1 MMTTP
6 NGTKRETVA
15 ADSPRGAGGRS
26 FPGRMG
32 RSARV
37 EAAEL
42 RSSLRLYRRML
53 PDVRAQWR
61 VLLVTVAAMLGETL
75 VTLAQPWPLKVIVDS
90 VLGSRPEPGLIT
102 GFTGHLSHRSLLW
115 VSALLL
121 LVIVVAGQLLGLATQ
136 YLSQLLGQRLVLQL
150 RCRLWSR
157 LQRLSLTFHDNNST
171 GDLIYRVTGDA
182 AALQDVVTYGF
193 VPLAVQLLT
202 VVSIS
207 VAIFALDVQLGLIAL
222 ASLPLLVVWTI
233 WSSGRVKRQSRGL
246 AQADSRLYTTVS
258 EVLGSVRAVKAQAA
272 EELEIDRFQTRA
284 RASQDEYVRVMALS
298 TVSEMGTSVLAELG
312 VAAVVVVG
320 AFAALRGRLTV
331 GDLLV
336 FVAYLRALY
345 GPVAQVAG
353 SAMVLQRSGASIER
367 VIEVLDQPEERVISG
382 TKTLDRI
389 DGRLCFEGVT
399 FAYGERGS
407 ALAHLDLDIAP
418 GEMVALVGRSGAG
431 KTTLASLLLR
441 FYVPQAGR
449 ILLDGG
455 DIAEFD
461 LSWLRRQVALVLQ
474 DPIIFSSTLA
484 ENVAYGRPEADRRQI
499 EQAAQAAGMHDF
511 ITGLP
516 GGYDTQV
523 GERGVRLSGGQRQ
536 RLSIARAFLKD
547 APILV
552 LDEPTSS
559 LDATTERHIFESLE
573 RLEEGR
579 TTVVIAHRLAT
590 ARRADRIIVLEDGAI
605 AEQGTHSQL
614 MRRRGPYRR
623 LHDDQAVDLTPR
635 LPSANGSAAGRPR
648 TGTA

>member
-1 MMTTP
+1 MTARLATP
-6 NGTKRETVA
+6 SSGRRF
-15 ADSPRGAGGRS
+15 SPL
-26 FPGRMG
+26 GRML
-32 RSARV
+32 RSARA
-37 EAAEL
+37 ELAEL

-61 VLLVTVAAMLGETL
+61 LLSVTIAAMLGVTV

-90 VLGSRPEPGLIT
+90 VLGTRPAPRWIT
-102 GFTGHLSHRSLLW
+102 AVTGDLSHRSLLW
-115 VSALLL
+115 VTAVL
-121 LVIVVAGQLLGLATQ
+121 LVVVVVAGQLLALATQ

-150 RCRLWSR
+150 RCRLWGR

-202 VVSIS
+202 AVAIA
-207 VAIFALDVQLGLIAL
+207 VAIFALDFQLGLIAI
-222 ASLPLLVVWTI
+222 ATLPLLVAWTI

-246 AQADSRLYTTVS
+246 AQADSRLYSTVS

-272 EELEIDRFQTRA
+272 EELEIDRFQARA

-298 TVSEMGTSVLAELG
+298 TVSEMGTTVLAELG

-320 AFAALRGRLTV
+320 AFAALGGRLTV

-336 FVAYLRALY
+336 FVAYLRALHA
-345 GPVAQVAG
+345 PVAEVAG

-367 VIEVLDQPEERVISG
+367 VIEVLDQQEERVVSG
-382 TKTLDRI
+382 SRTLGGI
-389 DGRLCFEGVT
+389 EGRVRFEGVT

-407 ALAHLDLDIAP
+407 ALTDLDLDIAP

-441 FYVPQAGR
+441 FYVPQTGR
-449 ILLDGG
+449 VLLDGQ
-455 DIAEFD
+455 DVSELD

-474 DPIIFSSTLA
+474 DPIIFSSSLA

-499 EQAAQAAGMHDF
+499 EDAARAAGLHDF
-511 ITGLP
+511 IVALP
-516 GGYDTQV
+516 DGYDTEV

-547 APILV
+547 APVLV

-573 RLEEGR
+573 RLAQGR
-579 TTVVIAHRLAT
+579 TTLLIAHRLAT
-590 ARRADRIIVLEDGAI
+590 ARRADRIVVLEEGKV
-605 AEQGTHSQL
+605 AEQGTHAQL
-614 MRRRGPYRR
+614 IRRRGPYHR
-623 LHDDQAVDLTPR
+623 LHRDQVAELTPR
-635 LPSANGSAAGRPR
+635 LAPAEAAGDRR
-648 TGTA
+648 RRAAATGTGAT

>member
-1 MMTTP
+1 M
-6 NGTKRETVA
+6 V
-15 ADSPRGAGGRS
+15 RS
-26 FPGRMG
+26 TR
-32 RSARV
+32 A
-37 EAAEL
+37 EAVEL

-61 VLLVTVAAMLGETL
+61 LLSVTIASMLGVTL

-90 VLGSRPEPGLIT
+90 VLGDRPAPGWIT
-102 GFTGHLSHRSLLW
+102 GVTGDLSHRSLLW
-115 VSALLL
+115 VAALLL
-121 LVIVVAGQLLGLATQ
+121 VVIVVAGQLLGLATQ

-150 RCRLWSR
+150 RCQLWSR

-202 VVSIS
+202 AVAIS
-207 VAIFALDVQLGLIAL
+207 VAIFALDVQLGLIAV

-246 AQADSRLYTTVS
+246 AQAESRLYSTVS

-272 EELEIDRFQTRA
+272 EELEIDRFQARA

-298 TVSEMGTSVLAELG
+298 TVAEMGTTVLAELG
-312 VAAVVVVG
+312 VAAVIVVG
-320 AFAALRGRLTV
+320 AFAALGGRLTV

-336 FVAYLRALY
+336 FVAYLRALHA
-345 GPVAQVAG
+345 PVAEVAG

-367 VIEVLDQPEERVISG
+367 VIEVLDQQEEQVVSG
-382 TKTLDRI
+382 SGSLGRI
-389 DGRLCFEGVT
+389 EGRLCFEGVT
-399 FAYGERGS
+399 FSYGERAP
-407 ALAHLDLDIAP
+407 ALADLNLEIAA
-418 GEMVALVGRSGAG
+418 GETVALVGRSGAG

-441 FYVPQAGR
+441 FYVPDTGR
-449 ILLDGG
+449 ILLDGH
-455 DIAEFD
+455 DTSEFD

-474 DPIIFSSTLA
+474 DPIIFSASLA

-499 EQAAQAAGMHDF
+499 ERAAQAAGMHEF
-511 ITGLP
+511 IAGLP
-516 GGYDTQV
+516 DGYDTQV

-547 APILV
+547 APILI

-573 RLEEGR
+573 GLAQGR
-579 TTVVIAHRLAT
+579 TTLLIAHRLAT
-590 ARRADRIIVLEDGAI
+590 ARRADRIIVLEDGGI
-605 AEQGTHSQL
+605 AEQGTHAQL
-614 MRRRGPYRR
+614 MRKRGPYSR
-623 LHDDQAVDLTPR
+623 LHRDQVVDLTR
-635 LPSANGSAAGRPR
+635 RVGGAAGAPDGQGGLGEPPSVEATIRPLDGR
-648 TGTA
+648 RRRQTGTR

>member
-1 MMTTP
+1 MTTP
-6 NGTKRETVA
+6 ASTA
-15 ADSPRGAGGRS
+15 Q
-26 FPGRMG
+26 RMV
-32 RSARV
+32 RSARA

-42 RSSLRLYRRML
+42 RSSLGLYRRML

-61 VLLVTVAAMLGETL
+61 VLAVTVAAMLGETL

-90 VLGSRPEPGLIT
+90 VLGNRPAPALIT
-102 GFTGHLSHRSLLW
+102 SVTGPLNHRSLLW
-115 VSALLL
+115 VTALLL
-121 LVIVVAGQLLGLATQ
+121 LVIVVTLQLLGLATQ

-202 VVSIS
+202 VVAIS
-207 VAIFALDVQLGLIAL
+207 VAIFTLDFQLGLIAV
-222 ASLPLLVVWTI
+222 ASLPVLVVWTI

-246 AQADSRLYTTVS
+246 ARADSRLYTTVS

-272 EELEIDRFQTRA
+272 EDLEIDRFQTRA
-284 RASQDEYVRVMALS
+284 RASQDEYVRVMAMS

-320 AFAALRGRLTV
+320 AFAVLRGRLTV

-336 FVAYLRALY
+336 FVAYLRSLY

-367 VIEVLDQPEERVISG
+367 VIEVLDHPEERVVSG
-382 TKTLDRI
+382 SDALRRI
-389 DGRLCFEGVT
+389 EGRIRFDGVT
-399 FAYGERGS
+399 FAYGDRGS
-407 ALAHLDLDIAP
+407 ALANLDLEIAP

-441 FYVPQAGR
+441 FYVPQTGR
-449 ILLDGG
+449 ILLDGV
-455 DIAEFD
+455 DAATFD

-474 DPIIFSSTLA
+474 DPIIFSASLA
-484 ENVAYGRPEADRRQI
+484 ENVAYGRPEANRHQI
-499 EQAAQAAGMHDF
+499 EEAARAAGMHEF
-511 ITGLP
+511 IAGLP
-516 GGYDTQV
+516 DGYDTQV

-547 APILV
+547 APIVV

-573 RLEEGR
+573 RLAHGR

-590 ARRADRIIVLEDGAI
+590 ARRADRIVVLEDGGI
-605 AEQGTHSQL
+605 AEQGTHAQL
-614 MRRRGPYRR
+614 MRRRASYRR
-623 LHDDQAVDLTPR
+623 LHDDQAVDLTTRAAKAPNAE
-635 LPSANGSAAGRPR
+635 LVLGSVGGSARPGAD
-648 TGTA
+648 TP

>member
-1 MMTTP
+1 MRAPTAASRRAASGRDQGAERHFSP
-6 NGTKRETVA
+6 VA
-15 ADSPRGAGGRS
+15 
-26 FPGRMG
+26 RML
-32 RSARV
+32 RSARA

-61 VLLVTVAAMLGETL
+61 LLSVTIAAMLGVTL

-90 VLGSRPEPGLIT
+90 VLGDRAAPGWIT
-102 GFTGHLSHRSLLW
+102 VVTGELGHRSLLW
-115 VSALLL
+115 VAAVL
-121 LVIVVAGQLLGLATQ
+121 LVVVVVAGQVLAMATQ

-202 VVSIS
+202 AVAIS
-207 VAIFALDVQLGLIAL
+207 VAIFALDFQLGLIAVG
-222 ASLPLLVVWTI
+222 SLPLLVVWTI

-246 AQADSRLYTTVS
+246 AQAESQLYTTVS

-284 RASQDEYVRVMALS
+284 RVSQDEYVRVMALS
-298 TVSEMGTSVLAELG
+298 TVSQMGTTVLAELG

-320 AFAALRGRLTV
+320 AFAALGGRLTV

-336 FVAYLRALY
+336 FVAYLRALHA
-345 GPVAQVAG
+345 PVAEVAG

-367 VIEVLDQPEERVISG
+367 VIEILDQQEEQVVSG
-382 TKTLDRI
+382 TRTAARTE
-389 DGRLCFEGVT
+389 GRLRFEGVT
-399 FAYGERGS
+399 FAYGERAS
-407 ALAHLDLDIAP
+407 ALVDLNLDIAP
-418 GEMVALVGRSGAG
+418 GETVALVGRSGAG

-449 ILLDGG
+449 ILLDGH
-455 DIAEFD
+455 DTADLD

-474 DPIIFSSTLA
+474 DPIIFSASLA
-484 ENVAYGRPEADRRQI
+484 ENIAYGRPEADRRQV
-499 EQAAQAAGMHDF
+499 EGAARAAGMHDF
-511 ITGLP
+511 IAGLP

-536 RLSIARAFLKD
+536 RLSIARAFLKG

-559 LDATTERHIFESLE
+559 LDATTERHIFESLD
-573 RLEEGR
+573 RLAEGR
-579 TTVVIAHRLAT
+579 TTLVIAHRLAT
-590 ARRADRIIVLEDGAI
+590 ARRADRIIVLEGGAI
-605 AEQGTHSQL
+605 AEQGTHAQL
-614 MRRRGPYRR
+614 MRRRGAYRR
-623 LHDDQAVDLTPR
+623 LHDDQAVDLIPR
-635 LPSANGSAAGRPR
+635 LPSANGSAAGRRR
-648 TGTA
+648 TGTV